1 MHVADLTL
9 TGARSQA
16 VFDTLLRTLAEPGTV
31 LPLPATL
38 TAEAPRPLWLP
49 LALADVDV
57 RCAVIDADGG
67 REASLEAL
75 VADACGARPAEVADA
90 DIVTY
95 LTTPPTVDD
104 RLDRGTALAPERGTR
119 VGIAVGH
126 LAVASAEAPRSP
138 EVTRLRLSGP
148 GVPGER
154 LLDVTPTSGSTIA
167 AVAPGLGQAGGTFPT
182 GLDVWLWAD
191 DGAVAAISRSTTVTV
206 VATDEQGVS

>member
-31 LPLPATL
+31 RPLPVTL
-38 TAEAPRPLWLP
+38 AAEAPRPLWLP

-57 RCAVIDADGG
+57 RCAVVDTDGS
-67 REASLEAL
+67 RQASLESL

-90 DIVTY
+90 DIVVY
-95 LTTPPTVDD
+95 LATPSGLDD
-104 RLDRGTALAPERGTR
+104 RLDPGTALAPERGTR
-119 VGIAVGH
+119 VGIAVGA

-138 EVTRLRLSGP
+138 EATRLRLSGP

-154 LLDVTPTSGSTIA
+154 LLDVTPTPGSTIA
-167 AVAPGLGQAGGTFPT
+167 AVAAGLGQASGTFPT

-191 DGAVAAISRSTTVTV
+191 DGAVAAISRSTTVAV